1 MSKNVVI
8 ACDFNSKEKLESFL
22 DQMEGA
28 TDFYCKIGME
38 LFNTGA
44 LLGFNPVEM
53 VKLRGHKV
61 FMDLKNYD
69 IPNTLGNTF
78 KVLAGAGVDI
88 INIMAESGSKGMMA
102 ARSAIDEV
110 CEQKGIAKPILLA
123 VTVLTSKS
131 KADLEELGI
140 EATPEQQVIRL
151 AKLAKAS
158 GCDGVVCSPEEIRS
172 VKDACGKDFVTLTP
186 GIRFADSGSDDQT
199 RIATPAYASKM
210 GTDFIVVG
218 RPITQAQNPKEV
230 YSMCKRDFVGLS
242 R

>member
-1 MSKNVVI
+1 MGKSVVI
-8 ACDFNSKEKLESFL
+8 ACDFNSMEKLETFL
-22 DQMEGA
+22 NQMEGT

-44 LLGFNPVEM
+44 LQGFNPVEM
-53 VKLRGHKV
+53 VKARGHKV

-78 KVLAGAGVDI
+78 RVLTKAGVDI

-102 ARSAIDEV
+102 ARKAIDEV
-110 CEQKGIAKPILLA
+110 CEQEKMAKPILLA

-140 EATPEQQVIRL
+140 DATPEQQVIRL

-158 GCDGVVCSPEEIRS
+158 GCDGVVCSPEEIRA

-186 GIRFADSGSDDQT
+186 GIRFADSGADDQT
-199 RIATPAYASKM
+199 RIATPAFANEM

-218 RPITQAQNPKEV
+218 RPITQAENPAAV
-230 YSMCKRDFVGLS
+230 YDRCKSEFTGQK
-242 R
+242 